1 MEESSA
7 RKEAERGAFDPTY
20 LVYSAGKQM
29 LLKLRADYKA
39 AQGGKFSLRAF
50 HDVLLGN
57 GTAPFWAQRQLL
69 LGDHSG
75 DVLE

>member
-1 MEESSA
+1 
-7 RKEAERGAFDPTY
+7 
-20 LVYSAGKQM
+20 M

-50 HDVLLGN
+50 HDVLLSN